1 MLQYSVTNILL
12 KYFNRHIK
20 NNEIVAESAKTVKRI
35 KESPTNQQGKH
46 NRGGAEGAGSTGNSK
61 GL

>member
-1 MLQYSVTNILL
+1 M
-12 KYFNRHIK
+12 K